1 MLLSFKDEKGF
12 KYRKL
17 LIAVA
22 VIVVAVGAYT
32 YFVG

>member
-1 MLLSFKDEKGF
+1 MLLSFKDENGF
-12 KYRKL
+12 KYKRIL
-17 LIAVA
+17 TIVA